1 MPQRNQSIVV
11 SGSALSN
18 PVQKWTP
25 HDPQFPRSLNRPGR
39 TAGPTRRAVLEAG
52 VAVGAVAVAGP
63 VAAYAASE
71 LPEDS
76 MTQHSPMTLQ
86 APVMQ
91 QVEIS
96 INGEPRSL
104 SVDSRTTLLDALR
117 EHLGLT
123 GTKKGCDQ
131 GQCGACT
138 VLRQRQAHHQL
149 PDARRA
155 CTMAM
160 RSPPSR
166 DSAQPGNLHPMQA
179 AFLDHDGFQ
188 CGYCTPG
195 QICSAVGMLSEDE
208 MGWPSHVTANVAE
221 PPDRCSATTRSAS
234 A

>member
-1 MPQRNQSIVV
+1 MTRNSHV
-11 SGSALSN
+11 
-18 PVQKWTP
+18 PP
-25 HDPQFPRSLNRPGR
+25 NRPGR
-39 TAGPTRRAVLEAG
+39 PAGPTRRAVLEAG

-86 APVMQ
+86 APVMR

-104 SVDSRTTLLDALR
+104 SVDSRTTLLDTLR

-138 VLRQRQAHHQL
+138 VLLERHARSISCLTFAVMHDG
-149 PDARRA
+149 DAI
-155 CTMAM
+155 TTIEGLGE
-160 RSPPSR
+160 
-166 DSAQPGNLHPMQA
+166 PGNLHAMQA
-179 AFLDHDGFQ
+179 AFIEHDGFQ

-195 QICSAVGMLSEDE
+195 PDLLGGRHAERSTRRAGRAMPRRTRASRSPCSAM
-208 MGWPSHVTANVAE
+208 P
-221 PPDRCSATTRSAS
+221 RSAS